1 MMALFSQEKRHIR
14 ISTVLGKDVL
24 LISAM
29 RGSEGISRLFSFE
42 LSLLSEN
49 QGITFEDI
57 VGTAVTVAID
67 LPWGKKRFFNGIIS
81 RFAQTTGGGT
91 VDGDTRTSSYRATMV
106 PWLWLLSR
114 SAESRIY
121 QNMSVPD
128 IAEKIFKELGFSDFE
143 MKLQGSY
150 AKREY
155 CVQYRETHFNFVS
168 RLLEDEG
175 IHYFFQHSDGNHKLV
190 LADAPQANLP
200 CLEQKN
206 VSYQVLQSGQK
217 DEDFITSLEK
227 TQEIR
232 SGKYSLTDFNFEIP
246 NTALG
251 VDLPSKIILGT
262 GEREVYD
269 YPGDYT
275 KKAEGDR
282 YARIRMEEEEAQVTS
297 ITGTSSC
304 RAFCSGFRFT
314 LNGFHRKEMSGK
326 DFVLTSIEHHVT
338 QETQSGGSFDY
349 RNRFTCIPADVPF
362 RPVRL
367 TPKPV
372 VHGSQTAIV
381 VGPAGEEIHTDKHG
395 RVKVQFHW
403 DREGKK
409 DENSSCWIRVSQLW
423 AGTNWGSMFLP
434 RIGQE
439 VIVDFLE
446 GDPDR
451 PIVTGRVY
459 NGINQ
464 PPYPLPAEKTKSTI
478 KSNSSTGGGGF
489 NEIRFEDKKGGEQ
502 LFIHAEKQQDVRVKK
517 DSLEWVGNERHLI
530 VTKDQLEKVGGDK
543 HLEVTGDQNEKV
555 AGTASLTTGQ
565 DLQQKVGGKH
575 ALDAAQEI
583 HLKAGMKV
591 VVEAG
596 TQITLKVGA
605 NYIDIGPAGVSIK
618 GTMINVIGEA
628 MVNVKGAMVNIN
640 SGGSASSAGS
650 GSGASPEVPKAP
662 KEADKADPGKSD
674 RPSPPPKPKT
684 IGPQAAALKSAAES
698 GAPFCDT

>member
-1 MMALFSQEKRHIR
+1 MALFSQEKRHIR
-14 ISTVLGKDVL
+14 ISSVLGKDVL
-24 LISAM
+24 LISALH
-29 RGSEGISRLFSFE
+29 GSEGISRLFSFE
-42 LSLLSEN
+42 LSLISEN
-49 QGITFEDI
+49 QGISFEEI

-67 LPWGKKRFFNGIIS
+67 LPWGKKRFFNGIVS
-81 RFAQTTGGGT
+81 RFAQTSGGGT
-91 VDGDTRTSSYRATMV
+91 VDGDTRTSTYRATMV
-106 PWLWLLSR
+106 PWFWLLSR
-114 SAESRIY
+114 SSESRIF
-121 QNMSVPD
+121 QNLSVPD
-128 IAEKIFKELGFSDFE
+128 IVEKIFKDQGFSDFE

-155 CVQYRETHFNFVS
+155 CVQYRETHYNFVS

-175 IHYFFQHSDGNHKLV
+175 IHYFFQHSDGKHKLV

-200 CLEQKN
+200 VPEQKN
-206 VSYQVLQSGQK
+206 VSYQVLQSGDK

-227 TQEIR
+227 TREIR

-251 VDLPSKIILGT
+251 VELPSKILLGP
-262 GEREVYD
+262 GQREIYD
-269 YPGDYT
+269 YPGDYA
-275 KKAEGDR
+275 KKADGDR
-282 YARIRMEEEEAQVTS
+282 FARIRMEEEEVQVTS

-314 LNGFHRKEMSGK
+314 LNNFHRREMSGK
-326 DFVLTSIEHHVT
+326 DFVLISVEHNVT
-338 QETQSGGSFDY
+338 QDTEAGGSFDY
-349 RNRFTCIPADVPF
+349 RNSFTCIPVEVPF

-423 AGTNWGSMFLP
+423 AGTNWGAMFLP
-434 RIGQE
+434 RVGQE

-446 GDPDR
+446 GDADR

-464 PPYPLPAEKTKSTI
+464 PPYPLPADKTKSTL
-478 KSNSSTGGGGF
+478 KTNSTTGGGGF
-489 NEIRFEDKKGGEQ
+489 NEIRFEDKKGEEQ
-502 LFIHAEKQQDVRVKK
+502 LFVHAEKQQDVRVNK
-517 DSLEWVGNERHLI
+517 DSLEWIGNERHLI
-530 VTKDQLEKVGGDK
+530 VIKDQMEKVGGDK

-555 AGTASLTTGQ
+555 GGTASLSTGE
-565 DLQQKVGGKH
+565 DLQQKVGGRH

-591 VVEAG
+591 IVEAG
-596 TQITLKVGA
+596 TQITLKVGG
-605 NYIDIGPAGVSIK
+605 NYIDLGPAGVSIK
-618 GTMINVIGEA
+618 GAMINVIGDA
-628 MVNVKGAMVNIN
+628 MVNVKGAVVNIN
-640 SGGSASSAGS
+640 SGGSPSSAGS

-662 KEADKADPGKSD
+662 KEADKADPGQSD
-674 RPSPPPKPKT
+674 RPAPPPKPKNF
-684 IGPQAAALKSAAES
+684 GPQAAALKSAAES

>member
-1 MMALFSQEKRHIR
+1 MGLFSQEKRHIR

-24 LISAM
+24 LVDSLH
-29 RGSEGISRLFSFE
+29 GSEGMSRLFSFE

-49 QGITFEDI
+49 QGLSFEQI
-57 VGTAVTVAID
+57 IGTGVTIAVD
-67 LPWGKKRFFNGIIS
+67 LPWGKKRFLNGIIS
-81 RFAQTTGGGT
+81 RFTQTGGAGT
-91 VDGDTRTSSYRATMV
+91 TLGDTRASTYRATMV

-114 SAESRIY
+114 SSESKIY
-121 QNMSVPD
+121 QNLSGPD
-128 IAEKIFKELGFSDFE
+128 IVEKIFKDLGFSDFV

-155 CVQYRETHFNFVS
+155 CVQYRETHLNFVS
-168 RLLEDEG
+168 RLLEEEG
-175 IHYFFQHSDGNHKLV
+175 IHYFFDHSDGKHKLV

-200 CLEQKN
+200 CPEQKN
-206 VSYQVLQSGQK
+206 VSFQVLQSGQNE
-217 DEDFITSLEK
+217 EDFINSLEK

-251 VDLPSKIILGT
+251 IDLPSKILLGP
-262 GEREVYD
+262 GQREIYE

-275 KKAEGDR
+275 KKADGDR
-282 YARIRMEEEEAQVTS
+282 LGRIRMEEEEAQVTS
-297 ITGTSSC
+297 ITGTSNC
-304 RAFCSGFRFT
+304 RGFCSGYRFT
-314 LNGFHRKEMSGK
+314 LNNFHRSEMSGK
-326 DFVLTSIEHHVT
+326 DFVLTSIEHHAS
-338 QETQSGGSFDY
+338 QETQAGGSFDY
-349 RNRFTCIPADVPF
+349 RNRFTCMPADVPF

-367 TPKPV
+367 SPKPV
-372 VHGSQTAIV
+372 VHGSQTAII

-409 DENSSCWIRVSQLW
+409 DENSSCWIRVSQLG
-423 AGTNWGSMFLP
+423 AGTNWGALFLP

-459 NGINQ
+459 NGLNQ

-478 KSNSSTGGGGF
+478 KSNSSSGGGGF
-489 NEIRFEDKKGGEQ
+489 NEIRFEDKKGSEQ
-502 LFIHAEKQQDVRVKK
+502 LFIHAEKQHDVRVKK
-517 DSLEWVGNERHLI
+517 DSLEWIGNERHLI

-543 HLEVTGDQNEKV
+543 HLIVTGDQNEKV
-555 AGTASLTTGQ
+555 DGTVSLTTGQ
-565 DLQQKVGGKH
+565 DLQHKVGAKH
-575 ALDAAQEI
+575 AVDAGQEI
-583 HLKAGMKV
+583 HLKAGMKLV
-591 VVEAG
+591 LEAG
-596 TQITLKVGA
+596 TQISLKVGG
-605 NYIDIGPAGVSIK
+605 NFIDIGPAGVTI
-618 GTMINVIGEA
+618 
-628 MVNVKGAMVNIN
+628 KGAMVMIN
-640 SGGSASSAGS
+640 SGGSAGS
-650 GSGASPEVPKAP
+650 GSGASPDVPKPP

-674 RPSPPPKPKT
+674 KPSPPPKPKT
-684 IGPQAAALKSAAES
+684 YGPQAGALKSAAES